1 MNVISIFKEKAESIL
16 MHLQLESAIF
26 LNNATK
32 IFPFDFPSK
41 KKKNPDILSFGRKAE
56 NLKVVKL
63 VHLSCFCN

>member
-41 KKKNPDILSFGRKAE
+41 KKSRHTVIWQES
-56 NLKVVKL
+56 
-63 VHLSCFCN
+63 

>member
-26 LNNATK
+26 LNTATK

-41 KKKNPDILSFGRKAE
+41 KKKADILSFSRKAE
-56 NLKVVKL
+56 NLKAVKL